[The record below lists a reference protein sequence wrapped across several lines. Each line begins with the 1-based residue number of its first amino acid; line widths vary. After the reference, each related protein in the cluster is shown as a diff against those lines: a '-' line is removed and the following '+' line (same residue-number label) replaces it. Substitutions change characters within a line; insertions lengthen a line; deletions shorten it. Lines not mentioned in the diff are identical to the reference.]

1 MRKKPR
7 GQHNAKRGEKKKT
20 TWHKLLEQKCT
31 KKLKIVATEKKCGE
45 FQREK
50 RTMVSKHTRST
61 KSLDF
66 SEKKDEKLPEQRQA

>member
-1 MRKKPR
+1 ML
-7 GQHNAKRGEKKKT
+7 GEEREKKT

-66 SEKKDEKLPEQRQA
+66 SEKKRRKVARATSSLKC